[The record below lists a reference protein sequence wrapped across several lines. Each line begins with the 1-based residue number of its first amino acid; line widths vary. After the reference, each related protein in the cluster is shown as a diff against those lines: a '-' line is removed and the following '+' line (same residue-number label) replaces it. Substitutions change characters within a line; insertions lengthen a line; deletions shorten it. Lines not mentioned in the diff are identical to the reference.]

1 MGTAGRNLV
10 KLGAIAGAVLALV
23 TAVFVARQIGM
34 LDRQFIFF
42 PERELTTTPAQ
53 VGLKY
58 ENVYFTANDGVELHG
73 WWIPNEAETTM
84 VWFHG
89 NAGNIS
95 HRLDNLIRLHDRLKV
110 NVFIFDYRGYGQS
123 QGSPSEEG
131 IYADAEAALDFVQSR
146 GTRRLVLFGRS
157 LGAAVAV
164 EMATRHR
171 VHAVILESPFTS
183 VSGMARR
190 AYPFLPAG
198 LTTKIVRSRF
208 NSISKIDRVDSPVL
222 ILHGDRDDIVPMDE
236 GRELFEA
243 ANDPKQFY
251 TIDGAGHNDT
261 YYVGGERYFQ
271 ALELF
276 LEEPTGRPE

>member
-23 TAVFVARQIGM
+23 ATVFVARQIGM

-42 PERELTTTPAQ
+42 PERELTITPAQ

-58 ENVYFTANDGVELHG
+58 EDVYFTADDGVELHG

-95 HRLDNLIRLHDRLKV
+95 HRLDNLIQLHDRV
-110 NVFIFDYRGYGQS
+110 GINVFIFDYRGYGQS

-146 GTRRLVLFGRS
+146 GTQRLVLFGRS

-183 VSGMARR
+183 VRGMARR

-198 LTTKIVRSRF
+198 LTAKIVRSRF

-261 YYVGGERYFQ
+261 YYVGGESYFQ